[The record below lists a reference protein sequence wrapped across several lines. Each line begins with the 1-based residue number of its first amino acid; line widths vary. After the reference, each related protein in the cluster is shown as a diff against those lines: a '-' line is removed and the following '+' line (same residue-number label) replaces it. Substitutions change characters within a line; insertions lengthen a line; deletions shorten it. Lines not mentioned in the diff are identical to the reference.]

1 MKTGRIAKLLVL
13 RAAKG
18 NSAVW
23 RKRPNSRRSKQVFR
37 SIRGGS
43 IFPRGLSDS
52 GKRERRFFSTRI
64 EAQTFADQ
72 QKTRIQNFG
81 ISETGL
87 TAGQREAAASA
98 FRLLGDVSP
107 QRLVDIVEQF
117 LAREKARTASITVQQ
132 LEKEFTNSKKKR
144 SAAYS
149 RQIRQAF
156 TKLSDHAEKKVSDV
170 EAKDVDAALKN
181 LSETNRNLLLRVL
194 RAAFNY
200 GVKKQWATKNP
211 VATLDFASERHA
223 EVEVLTNKETAKLLV
238 ATRRH
243 DPALLP
249 YNLFGLFAGVRPE
262 ELQRLK
268 WEHIQLDERH
278 VVLPAEV
285 TKTGRRRVVDIEPA
299 LAAWL
304 DWYIGRF
311 GASAGLITP
320 KQNLRKRLRAIRS
333 KAGFKEWIQDVM
345 RHTYASNWLAKHGD
359 IDRLLMNLGHYSSN
373 VLWEHYHKAV
383 LRKDAENFW
392 SLAPKT
398 EPARDIT
405 TTNTTASN
413 KATVNHS

>member
-1 MKTGRIAKLLVL
+1 MAKEAKFTPVKTGMSQYPWRINIPV
-13 RAAKG
+13 
-18 NSAVW
+18 
-23 RKRPNSRRSKQVFR
+23 
-37 SIRGGS
+37 
-43 IFPRGLSDS
+43 GLSDS

-117 LAREKARTASITVQQ
+117 LAREKARTASISVQQ

-156 TKLSDHAEKKVSDV
+156 TKLSDHAETKVSEI
-170 EAKDVDAALKN
+170 EAKDIDKALKG

-200 GVKKQWATKNP
+200 AVKKQWSTKNP
-211 VATLDFASERHA
+211 VATLDFASERHG
-223 EVEVLTNKETAKLLV
+223 EVEVLTNRETARLLV

-249 YNLFGLFAGVRPE
+249 YNLFGLFAGIRPE

-268 WEHIQLDERH
+268 WEHIRLEERH
-278 VVLPAEV
+278 VVLPADV

-299 LAAWL
+299 LATWM
-304 DWYIGRF
+304 DWYIAERGVLT
-311 GASAGLITP
+311 GLVTP
-320 KQNLRKRLRAIRS
+320 KQNLRKRLRAVRS
-333 KAGFKEWIQDVM
+333 KAGFKDWIQDVM

-359 IDRLLMNLGHYSSN
+359 IDRLLMNLGHYSSK
-373 VLWEHYHKAV
+373 VLWEHYHKSV
-383 LRKDAENFW
+383 LRKDAEKFW
-392 SLAPKT
+392 SLVPRLK
-398 EPARDIT
+398 
-405 TTNTTASN
+405 TASN
-413 KATVNHS
+413 EAG

>member
-1 MKTGRIAKLLVL
+1 MAKEAKFTPVKTGMSQYPWRINIPA
-13 RAAKG
+13 
-18 NSAVW
+18 
-23 RKRPNSRRSKQVFR
+23 
-37 SIRGGS
+37 
-43 IFPRGLSDS
+43 GLSDS
-52 GKRERRFFSTRI
+52 GKRERRFFNTRV

-81 ISETGL
+81 ISEIGL

-132 LEKEFTNSKKKR
+132 LEKEFTSSKKKR

-149 RQIRQAF
+149 RQIRQTF
-156 TKLSDHAEKKVSDV
+156 TKLSDFVETKVSEI
-170 EAKDVDAALKN
+170 EAKDIDKSLKG

-200 GVKKQWATKNP
+200 AVKKQWTVKNP
-211 VATLDFASERHA
+211 VAMLDFASERHG

-243 DPALLP
+243 DPELLP
-249 YNLFGLFAGVRPE
+249 YNLFGLFAGIRPE

-268 WEHIQLDERH
+268 WEHIRLDERH
-278 VVLPAEV
+278 VVLPADV
-285 TKTGRRRVVDIEPA
+285 TKTGRRRVVDIEPT
-299 LAAWL
+299 LATWM
-304 DWYIGRF
+304 DWYIAQHGVPT
-311 GASAGLITP
+311 GLVTP
-320 KQNLRKRLRAIRS
+320 KQNLRKRLRAVRS
-333 KAGFKEWIQDVM
+333 KAGFKNWIQDVM

-359 IDRLLMNLGHYSSN
+359 IDRLLMNLGHYSSK

-383 LRKDAENFW
+383 LRKDAEKFW
-392 SLAPKT
+392 SMVPKRNVAMD
-398 EPARDIT
+398 ENAVAF
-405 TTNTTASN
+405 TAS
-413 KATVNHS
+413 

>member
-1 MKTGRIAKLLVL
+1 MAKEAKFTPVKTGMSQYPWRINIPV
-13 RAAKG
+13 
-18 NSAVW
+18 
-23 RKRPNSRRSKQVFR
+23 
-37 SIRGGS
+37 
-43 IFPRGLSDS
+43 GLSDS
-52 GKRERRFFSTRI
+52 GKRERRFFSTRV

-98 FRLLGDVSP
+98 FRLLGDASP
-107 QRLVDIVEQF
+107 QRLVEIVEQF

-156 TKLSDHAEKKVSDV
+156 TKLSDHAETKVSEI
-170 EAKDVDAALKN
+170 EAKDLDAALKS

-200 GVKKQWATKNP
+200 AVKKQWTTKNP
-211 VATLDFASERHA
+211 VATLDFASERHG

-238 ATRRH
+238 ATRRN
-243 DPALLP
+243 DPGLLP
-249 YNLFGLFAGVRPE
+249 YNLFGLFAGIRPE

-268 WEHIQLDERH
+268 WEHVRLDERH
-278 VVLPAEV
+278 VVLPADV

-299 LAAWL
+299 LATWM
-304 DWYIGRF
+304 DWYIERHGVPI
-311 GASAGLITP
+311 GLVTP
-320 KQNLRKRLRAIRS
+320 KQNLRKRLRAVRS
-333 KAGFKEWIQDVM
+333 KAGFKDWIQDVM

-359 IDRLLMNLGHYSSN
+359 IDRLLMNLGHYSSK

-383 LRKDAENFW
+383 LRKDAEKFW
-392 SLAPKT
+392 SLVPKSKTAP
-398 EPARDIT
+398 A
-405 TTNTTASN
+405 
-413 KATVNHS
+413 